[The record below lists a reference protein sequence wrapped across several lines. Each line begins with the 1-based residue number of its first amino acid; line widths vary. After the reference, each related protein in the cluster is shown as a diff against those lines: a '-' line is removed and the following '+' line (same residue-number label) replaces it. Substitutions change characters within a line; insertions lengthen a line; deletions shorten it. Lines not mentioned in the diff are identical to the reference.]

1 MIVRLRKLTLLTA
14 LALSLNPLLPASAL
28 GFMEAFRAALQNDP
42 TYQAAIAE
50 NEAGQQN
57 RAMGRAGLLPQISA
71 NASRARV
78 RGEREY
84 NTQTQSG
91 VRNVIEPLSY
101 FSTSRTVQVR
111 QSVLNMA
118 AIANFR
124 QGRARAEYS
133 TEVFRGKQNDLALR
147 LSSAYFQALLSQHAI
162 DLAQAKVQSIEQ
174 QLKTAEVQFKAG
186 DGTVTDVD
194 EARARRDLA
203 QAQLIEARNQ
213 LTVAMRSL
221 QELVGDKP
229 VSLAQLK
236 ADFAKQLKPELET
249 LDTWLDRA
257 LETSADIAAQ
267 RRALEVA
274 EREVDKN
281 RAGHLPTVDV
291 YASSGR
297 SQSDSFSSINQE
309 YRTRQLGVQVN
320 IPIFS
325 GGYTNAATTQAI
337 ANRERARNEL
347 EATVNK
353 THIEVTKQYS
363 GTVSGLAKVQA
374 LELAV
379 KSSEQALESTKMGF
393 KAGMRSNVDILNAE
407 EQLYTSRRDL
417 AEAKYVYLL
426 SRLRLKAAAG
436 QLSEADMGEVDSYFG
451 AEKPVHEKLVQARR
465 SANGS

>member
-28 GFMEAFRAALQNDP
+28 GFMEAYRAALQNDP

-71 NASRARV
+71 NVSRARV

-84 NTQTQSG
+84 TAQTLTDSRE
-91 VRNVIEPLSY
+91 VVEPLKY
-101 FSTSRTVQVR
+101 FSYSRTVQVR

>member
-28 GFMEAFRAALQNDP
+28 GFMEAYRAALQNDP

-71 NASRARV
+71 NVSRARV

-84 NTQTQSG
+84 TAQTLTDSRE
-91 VRNVIEPLSY
+91 VVEPLKY
-101 FSTSRTVQVR
+101 FSYSRTVQVR

-379 KSSEQALESTKMGF
+379 
-393 KAGMRSNVDILNAE
+393 
-407 EQLYTSRRDL
+407 
-417 AEAKYVYLL
+417 
-426 SRLRLKAAAG
+426 
-436 QLSEADMGEVDSYFG
+436 
-451 AEKPVHEKLVQARR
+451 
-465 SANGS
+465 

>member
-1 MIVRLRKLTLLTA
+1 MRLRKLTLLTA

-28 GFMEAFRAALQNDP
+28 GFMEAYRAALQNDP

-84 NTQTQSG
+84 NTQTLSE